1 MTEMDYV
8 YLGYAVCFGG
18 LAAYALHVVRRG
30 RRLSRSLP
38 PGERTW
44 R

>member
-1 MTEMDYV
+1 MSEMGYA
-8 YLGYAVCFGG
+8 YLGYAVTLVVLGC
-18 LAAYALHVVRRG
+18 YAIRMLVRG